1 MKVSGLAFGIA
12 AAVSVIALPVRADP
26 LGLRGSYVGL
36 NAGAA
41 LGFSNYSTDPGCL
54 PTASVTFCDSSS
66 ASVANGPAVAN
77 SGTGELSST
86 GVTGGIQGGYNW
98 QHGNFV
104 FGGEGD
110 FGAFDLSE
118 SASRNGAF
126 PVTFLGDSY
135 SLRESMSTDWLATLR
150 GRLGVLVAP
159 QILLYGTAGVALTDF
174 KFSSSYS
181 DNAIGFGFPGGTG
194 SGSTSGV
201 RIGWTAGGGGEWFLR
216 GGWSV
221 KAEYLYVDFGSVSIA
236 VPTSNTSA
244 FAQTM
249 YVDADLSA
257 SLARLGLNYRF

>member
-1 MKVSGLAFGIA
+1 
-12 AAVSVIALPVRADP
+12 
-26 LGLRGSYVGL
+26 
-36 NAGAA
+36 
-41 LGFSNYSTDPGCL
+41 
-54 PTASVTFCDSSS
+54 
-66 ASVANGPAVAN
+66 
-77 SGTGELSST
+77 
-86 GVTGGIQGGYNW
+86 
-98 QHGNFV
+98 
-104 FGGEGD
+104 
-110 FGAFDLSE
+110 
-118 SASRNGAF
+118 
-126 PVTFLGDSY
+126 
-135 SLRESMSTDWLATLR
+135 MSTDWLATLR

-201 RIGWTAGGGGEWFLR
+201 RIGWTAGGGGERFLR